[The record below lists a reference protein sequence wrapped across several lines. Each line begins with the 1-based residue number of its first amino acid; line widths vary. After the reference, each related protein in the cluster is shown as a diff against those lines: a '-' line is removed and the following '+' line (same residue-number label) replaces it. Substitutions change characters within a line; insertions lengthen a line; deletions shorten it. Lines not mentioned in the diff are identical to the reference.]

1 MATLTEAQRA
11 FVHESKYP
19 GILTTL
25 RADGSPHTTPVWVDT
40 DGDDLLINTIE
51 SRQKARHMRGDPR
64 VALIMVDPADAW
76 HWVSV
81 TGHVELDNE
90 SAMEVIHRLSRKYL
104 GKDYPPEW
112 IDPNDTRVTGRIRIE
127 KVDSDGFDS

>member
-51 SRQKARHMRGDPR
+51 SREKARHMRGDPR